1 VEAKFAAEEEKSFH
15 VVLPKF
21 FVFFILSLFLNPLQ
35 WAVRRGKGRICVDCT
50 NGPDEIGSPNA
61 SMPKPSPFNAD
72 AFPPACYANS
82 FTRFLLLI
90 WSMRWAQPLVDVL
103 LHCDDLTDAAFRRVL
118 HHPDMAVVFAYVF
131 ADHLLIPV
139 GQVFGSRSA
148 PSYFSL
154 MSDIRQ
160 EVASTVDLT
169 DDCGDLE
176 DLARTAAIDPLPPKW
191 NPQMSLTQACNDAKH
206 PILTPSELLCFANA
220 AFVDNDCVASFR
232 DKIRATLHQSVR
244 AACSLFGFPWDD
256 RRQSCLSA
264 DKWDPFVSFIV
275 PCLGFY
281 INSREMTVT
290 WPLDKRVELSELI
303 VDVLAAKNATS
314 PRIIASVIG
323 KLRSAAKIAP
333 WGNFMSFSCQEAL
346 TAALRKSSKQSKWF
360 WQDACSSRARSR
372 PCRARARPQP
382 A

>member
-1 VEAKFAAEEEKSFH
+1 
-15 VVLPKF
+15 
-21 FVFFILSLFLNPLQ
+21 
-35 WAVRRGKGRICVDCT
+35 
-50 NGPDEIGSPNA
+50 
-61 SMPKPSPFNAD
+61 
-72 AFPPACYANS
+72 
-82 FTRFLLLI
+82 
-90 WSMRWAQPLVDVL
+90 
-103 LHCDDLTDAAFRRVL
+103 
-118 HHPDMAVVFAYVF
+118 MAVVFAYVF